1 MASFTNTYSTTP
13 IPSRTVR
20 NQSSTVTN
28 MRCIRCSFQR
38 LALTTRATAS
48 TLSKPTTSLLR
59 SSYVLDSLHFCQKAK
74 PYRQIQSRTL
84 TSLTS
89 PLLRR
94 PQLPRTNL
102 ESPTTSILAQT
113 SFPSA
118 SPQSNGSALAGLG
131 TATQVRGAK
140 RDTYDPSHLVRKR
153 RHGFLSRVKTRLG
166 RKLLK
171 RRKLKG
177 RTTLSH

>member
-1 MASFTNTYSTTP
+1 MNRQPLLHHS
-13 IPSRTVR
+13 SRL
-20 NQSSTVTN
+20 Q
-28 MRCIRCSFQR
+28 FK
-38 LALTTRATAS
+38 TRARRSQKCCVCAVPFSAS
-48 TLSKPTTSLLR
+48 RSAQKPQHRHSASPQPPSSAHRAFSLLHSYQVAN
-59 SSYVLDSLHFCQKAK
+59 SS
-74 PYRQIQSRTL
+74 RRTQSRTL

-94 PQLPRTNL
+94 PQLQRTNL

-113 SFPSA
+113 SFPA
-118 SPQSNGSALAGLG
+118 ISPTGNGSALAPLG
-131 TATQVRGAK
+131 SATQVRGAK

-153 RHGFLSRVKTRLG
+153 RHGFLSRAKTRLG

-177 RTTLSH
+177 RSTLSH